1 MKREPDRRCRPSSGA
16 LHPPAS
22 GGAAGGCVSLFL
34 GAALSDWAYG
44 ASYEIQWANFAARL
58 IAGGLVFAGFALLG
72 SVVALVRAGRQGR
85 RFMPALLLLAAR
97 VTGFVNALVHA
108 KDGWAMMPEGL
119 ILSIIVTLLA
129 AASIWAAFS
138 VRASGARP

>member
-1 MKREPDRRCRPSSGA
+1 MSPTAVADRHRALSIHPLRAVLLAGA
-16 LHPPAS
+16 FP
-22 GGAAGGCVSLFL
+22 LFL

-44 ASYEIQWANFAARL
+44 ASYEIQWANFAAAYRRRPRL
-58 IAGGLVFAGFALLG
+58 CRLRAAGVGGGLGPRGAAGAAVHARA
-72 SVVALVRAGRQGR
+72 SAAGRTG
-85 RFMPALLLLAAR
+85 L
-97 VTGFVNALVHA
+97 GFVNALVHA

>member
-1 MKREPDRRCRPSSGA
+1 MSPTAVADRHRALSIHPLRAVLLAGA
-16 LHPPAS
+16 FP
-22 GGAAGGCVSLFL
+22 LFL

-44 ASYEIQWANFAARL
+44 ASYEIQWANFAAWL

-72 SVVALVRAGRQGR
+72 SVVALVRAGRHGR
-85 RFMPALLLLAAR
+85 RFMPALLLLATW
-97 VTGFVNALVHA
+97 VLGFVNALVHA

-129 AASIWAAFS
+129 AASIWAAFT